1 MATTIFNLGAIEQ
14 ILAIVQSQATI
25 LQRVVATQAD
35 HSATLF
41 TVKTQGAK
49 SMALLDDLEA
59 AATATMTL
67 LKTTH
72 DELVEALAMPQLD
85 PARVQA
91 VVDKLNA
98 AVSANPDPEHP

>member
-1 MATTIFNLGAIEQ
+1 
-14 ILAIVQSQATI
+14 
-25 LQRVVATQAD
+25 
-35 HSATLF
+35 
-41 TVKTQGAK
+41 
-49 SMALLDDLEA
+49 
-59 AATATMTL
+59 MTL